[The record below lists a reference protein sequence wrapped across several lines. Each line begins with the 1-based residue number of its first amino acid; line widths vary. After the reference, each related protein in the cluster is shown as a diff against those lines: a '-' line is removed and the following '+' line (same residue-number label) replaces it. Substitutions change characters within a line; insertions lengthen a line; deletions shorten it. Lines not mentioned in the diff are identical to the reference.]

1 MLNKRFFILIG
12 ILIFLLIGYFI
23 FKKNKEEIFPEV
35 SVVEEEIEISKENV
49 EEAKLLFLE
58 VEKSFYNILENIFLR
73 GEDVTNLLS
82 VEITEIEN
90 NLKNVKEGLEEE
102 TISRKE
108 LDENLSNIQR
118 KMQLLVEK
126 LIEIDS

>member
-1 MLNKRFFILIG
+1 MLNKIFFILIG